1 MHTQLLCKRS
11 SCCGVVAKAFPVN
24 RSIFLWFSHLFSSLF
39 FYCCVVGLF
48 LICIFSFSFLFYPLI
63 FCFLWFQT
71 RYLTYALTI
80 SFKKSLSSNHVVFK
94 KQEACVDVS
103 QAKIFTRIFLLYWIG
118 QLLTYKNCIIYV
130 YLKVGGL

>member
-1 MHTQLLCKRS
+1 
-11 SCCGVVAKAFPVN
+11 
-24 RSIFLWFSHLFSSLF
+24 LF

-71 RYLTYALTI
+71 RYLTYAFTI